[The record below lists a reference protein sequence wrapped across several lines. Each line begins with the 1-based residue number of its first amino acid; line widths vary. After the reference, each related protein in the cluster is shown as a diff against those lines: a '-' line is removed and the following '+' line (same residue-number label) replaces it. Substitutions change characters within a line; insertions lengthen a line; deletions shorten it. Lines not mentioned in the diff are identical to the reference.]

1 LSLQSFDDV
10 AADIAIAL
18 KSEDPW
24 MRYWGLIVL
33 SSFKDKAQT
42 FIEIARRMAT
52 EDVENLVRL
61 RAAEFLGLVQAENP
75 APYLI
80 DALRTAKNEMEAV
93 IILNTIVLLQDFHGY
108 QIEVSSDILPSEW
121 QSNGQSNL
129 TLRLD
134 HLDN

>member
-1 LSLQSFDDV
+1 
-10 AADIAIAL
+10 
-18 KSEDPW
+18 

-33 SSFKDKAQT
+33 SSFKKKR
-42 FIEIARRMAT
+42 IPLSRRSANGNRRQ
-52 EDVENLVRL
+52 ENLVRL

-80 DALRTAKNEMEAV
+80 EALQTDNNEMEAM

-108 QIEVSSDILPSEW
+108 QIEVSSDIFPAQW

-134 HLDN
+134 HLNN

>member
-1 LSLQSFDDV
+1 
-10 AADIAIAL
+10 
-18 KSEDPW
+18 

-33 SSFKDKAQT
+33 SSFREEAHT
-42 FIEIARRMAT
+42 FIETARRIAT
-52 EDVENLVRL
+52 EDRENLVRL

-80 DALRTAKNEMEAV
+80 EALRTANNEMEAV
-93 IILNTIVLLQDFHGY
+93 LILNTIVLLQDFHGH
-108 QIEVSSDILPSEW
+108 QIEVSSDIFPSQW

-134 HLDN
+134 HLNN